1 MNGARSGRRW
11 SLSGRLAWRL
21 AAVLAASIA
30 FAAATIAWR
39 AVVAIRTLHDAD
51 LRTEAQMVAAHLRT
65 AADGRPVVVLPATAA
80 GLFGPGRAE
89 RRLFAVLGPDG
100 AVRLASNPDEAAAL
114 APFVP
119 ARARLFQVPATTGRP
134 GMVGVAV
141 PAGSWRVVVAAA
153 SGHSDVLVDDVLGE
167 LAGRGLVLLVLVG
180 AAGIGIAVLTLRC
193 GLRPL
198 RRISAAAARIG
209 PARPGLRLPKAG
221 LPSEVLPLVGGMN
234 QALARLEHALEAQ
247 RRFVAD
253 AAHALRTPLAVLTAR
268 LDALP
273 SGEEADALR
282 ADADRMA
289 RLVGQMLRMARLDGM
304 PLDLGHA
311 LDLHAVAVAAISA
324 LAPLAIREGVEL
336 ALIAPDPRP
345 VTRGDPEAV
354 GVALTN
360 LIENAIAQAPHGS
373 AVEVEIAAPRCVRV
387 LDRGPGV
394 PAGAGAHL
402 RAVPPR
408 PGRGRGWRRARA
420 RDRRR
425 DCRRAWRVSPRRGS
439 RGRGCRFRARSRPG
453 AGRRGAAC
461 GR

>member
-1 MNGARSGRRW
+1 
-11 SLSGRLAWRL
+11 
-21 AAVLAASIA
+21 
-30 FAAATIAWR
+30 
-39 AVVAIRTLHDAD
+39 
-51 LRTEAQMVAAHLRT
+51 
-65 AADGRPVVVLPATAA
+65 
-80 GLFGPGRAE
+80 
-89 RRLFAVLGPDG
+89 
-100 AVRLASNPDEAAAL
+100 
-114 APFVP
+114 
-119 ARARLFQVPATTGRP
+119 
-134 GMVGVAV
+134 
-141 PAGSWRVVVAAA
+141 VVVAAA

-180 AAGIGIAVLTLRC
+180 AAGIGIAVLTLRR

-221 LPSEVLPLVGGMN
+221 LPSEVLPLVDGMN

-273 SGEEADALR
+273 PGEEADALR

-289 RLVGQMLRMARLDGM
+289 RLVGQMLRMARLDGR
-304 PLDLGHA
+304 PLDLRQA

-324 LAPLAIREGVEL
+324 LAPLAIRERVEL
-336 ALIAPDPRP
+336 ALIAPDLRP
-345 VTRGDPEAV
+345 ITRGDPEAV

-360 LIENAIAQAPHGS
+360 LIENAIAQASPDS

-394 PAGAGAHL
+394 PAPARARIFERFRRGPGAGADGAGLGLAIVAGIAAAHGGSV
-402 RAVPPR
+402 RVE
-408 PGRGRGWRRARA
+408 ARA
-420 RDRRR
+420 
-425 DCRRAWRVSPRRGS
+425 G
-439 RGRGCRFRARSRPG
+439 G
-453 AGRRGAAC
+453 GAAFVLDLGPAPADAERLAAGEHGKHQVLPVQHAGEHDAADMQDREHQDQVARDVVQVIDPGDAEPTV